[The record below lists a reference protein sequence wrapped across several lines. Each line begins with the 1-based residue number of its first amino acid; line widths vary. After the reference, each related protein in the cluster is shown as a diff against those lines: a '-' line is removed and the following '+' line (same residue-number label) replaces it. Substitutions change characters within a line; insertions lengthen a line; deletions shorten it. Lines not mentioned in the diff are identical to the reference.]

1 MQLRSCFRP
10 ARQLV
15 VFAVLA
21 ASAPE
26 SLRQAANNSG
36 LLIGT
41 AVRPSLLSE
50 AAYSATLADEFN
62 MVEAEDAMKWWMVRP
77 TADSFDFAKGDEIV
91 RFRLTE

>member
-1 MQLRSCFRP
+1 
-10 ARQLV
+10 